1 MRVDLFA
8 IYRRLVAA
16 QLRSQL
22 QFRVSFAFD
31 LFGSAT
37 VMAFEFGA
45 VALVFGRFD
54 GLGGWTLGE
63 VAFLYGL
70 VETAFGLM
78 DMAFGGFDP
87 QNFGNGVRRGT
98 FDQLMLRPLP
108 LILQVLG
115 SDFALRRLGRV
126 GVGIAIFAFAL
137 SVTPVAWTLAKLLY
151 LPLVVA
157 SMVLFF
163 GGLFIVGATITFWTI
178 EAIEAMN
185 ILTYGGSF
193 LISYPMHIYDTWL
206 RRSFTFIIPA
216 AFLNYY
222 PSLYFLD
229 KPDVLGLPDFASFL
243 APLAGGL
250 LFAAA
255 LAFWRFGLRHYQST
269 GS

>member
-1 MRVDLFA
+1 MHLFG

-22 QFRVSFAFD
+22 SFRTSFGFD
-31 LFGSAT
+31 LLASAT
-37 VMAFEFGA
+37 VMALEFGA

-63 VAFLYGL
+63 IAFLYGL
-70 VETAFGLM
+70 VEIAFGLM
-78 DMAFGGFDP
+78 DMVFGAFDP
-87 QNFGNGVRRGT
+87 QRFGNEVRRGT
-98 FDQLMLRPLP
+98 FDQLLLRPLP
-108 LILQVLG
+108 LVLQVLG

-137 SVTPVAWTLAKLLY
+137 SATEVVWNPAKLLY
-151 LPLVVA
+151 LPLVIL

-163 GGLFIVGATITFWTI
+163 GGLFIVGGTITFWTI
-178 EAIEAMN
+178 ESIEVMN
-185 ILTYGGSF
+185 VFTYGGSL
-193 LISYPMHIYDTWL
+193 LISYPMHIYGAPL
-206 RRSFTFIIPA
+206 RQIFTFVIPA

-229 KPDVLGLPDFASFL
+229 KPDPLGLPGFVSFF
-243 APLAGGL
+243 APLAGGALFGAAL
-250 LFAAA
+250 LF
-255 LAFWRFGLRHYQST
+255 WRYGLRHYQST

>member
-1 MRVDLFA
+1 MGLFA
-8 IYRRLVAA
+8 IYRRLLAA

-22 QFRVSFAFD
+22 QFRASFAID
-31 LFGSAT
+31 LLGSAL
-37 VMAFEFGA
+37 VMVLEFSA
-45 VALVFGRFD
+45 LALVFGRFD
-54 GLGGWTLGE
+54 GLGGWSLGE

-70 VETAFGLM
+70 VEIAFGLM
-78 DMAFGGFDP
+78 DMIFGGFDP
-87 QNFGNGVRRGT
+87 QRFGTEVRRGS

-108 LILQVLG
+108 LALQVLG

-126 GVGIAIFAFAL
+126 GVGVAIFAFAL
-137 SVTPVAWTLAKLLY
+137 SLNPVVWTVGKLLY
-151 LPLVVA
+151 LPLVIVA
-157 SMVLFF
+157 MVLFF

-178 EAIEAMN
+178 ESIEAMN
-185 ILTYGGSF
+185 VLTYGGSL

-206 RRSFTFIIPA
+206 RRSFTFILPA

-229 KPDVLGLPDFASFL
+229 RPDVLGMPGFAAFL

-269 GS
+269 GT